1 MPRFSENEKQRI
13 NSKLLLEGA
22 RLFTTYGIKK
32 VTIDELVEAVGIAKA
47 SFYTFYESKE
57 YLYLEIVQNIQ
68 QKIFTELNTLL
79 EANSGLPSRER
90 VLEVFEVMNK
100 LMLQYPILN
109 CMNTATLELI
119 ARKVSKERLSAFDEQ
134 NFDAAKSLYDHG
146 IRFTC
151 DLLTVSCA
159 FQAIHHSWIYL
170 HDKGEELQSS
180 VVNILLHGVID
191 QVIK

>member
-13 NSKLLLEGA
+13 HSKLRFEGE

-32 VTIDELVEAVGIAKA
+32 VTIDELVKAAGIAKA

-57 YLYLEIVQNIQ
+57 YLYLDIVQNIQ
-68 QKIFTELNTLL
+68 QKIFTELSTLL
-79 EANSGLPSRER
+79 EGNSGLPSRER
-90 VLEVFEVMNK
+90 VLEMFETMNK
-100 LMLQYPILN
+100 LMLRYPILN
-109 CMNTATLELI
+109 YMDTATIELI
-119 ARKVSKERLSAFDEQ
+119 ARKVSKERLSAFEEQ

-151 DLLTVSCA
+151 DIQTVSHA

-170 HDKGEELQSS
+170 YDKGEEIQSS